1 MTKPS
6 FHRAIAEATAA
17 PKGRNAGTQKNLRR
31 DAILPCV
38 KSSGNT
44 SRQQQGGAK
53 SSVPS
58 TRSLLHAELT
68 EKYKGKPKPEVRPY
82 IEPEK
87 RHLELCRHWTRGNEC
102 PHRVVYTRASVG
114 CAYAHNPK
122 ELIDGH
128 ARAGLTMKGPV
139 WKAKLKKAQRA
150 HRDNPQKEVQV
161 RSPQTNRTVP
171 LGKNAKSQLK
181 NGNTVRP
188 RGIVTAPV
196 KKQVVPP
203 PGRQP
208 TFSAKPTPVMA
219 GPDVDD
225 HNSVPSSPEPFPLL
239 CGRSSSPLMCGR
251 SSPPVSP
258 ISQPLTSPRPLSSTS
273 TDGSNHGP
281 PATPSRFSGEVVRP
295 LRRLQLVACVFVMIL
310 QLLVCLQ

>member
-1 MTKPS
+1 MSRHDQTL

-31 DAILPCV
+31 DAILPSV
-38 KSSGNT
+38 KSSGNP
-44 SRQQQGGAK
+44 SRQQQGDAK

-139 WKAKLKKAQRA
+139 WKAKLKKAQSA

-219 GPDVDD
+219 DKQGSPDVDD
-225 HNSVPSSPEPFPLL
+225 HNSVPSSPEPFPLMS
-239 CGRSSSPLMCGR
+239 GRS

-258 ISQPLTSPRPLSSTS
+258 ISHPLASPRSLPATA
-273 TDGSNHGP
+273 TDSNHGP
-281 PATPSRFSGEVVRP
+281 PAVPSRFSGEVVRIP
-295 LRRLQLVACVFVMIL
+295 RRL